1 MSETNEGTEKK
12 KGKRTKA
19 DTPPD
24 PFGPTASALPAK
36 IAYPLAILCG
46 LLYFLAFPGIDLWPL
61 SFVALVPLIVALRGQ
76 SPRRALG
83 LGWLAG
89 FTMTM
94 TGFYW
99 LMEMLKVFS
108 GFPVPL
114 CLLFMA
120 ILCGYQ
126 AGRMLVSNA
135 GQMPFLIGNAEGGS
149 MALDEWYR
157 PYAAKDMPGVKL
169 CFVFTHDVAT
179 LHSKKE
185 IRSPDQIKGM
195 KIRPAHAAM
204 SNWMTSL
211 GATTVQVSA
220 PESREAL
227 ERGVADAITFP
238 WGSLMNFKIDGIA
251 KFHIDEPMYVATFA
265 TIINQDRYNALNA
278 QQKKVLDEHCS
289 AQTAGQVGRDWAKW
303 EDDGRQKLK
312 APGSGHTVVKLRPEE
327 LAAWKKSAAA
337 SGASWPNI
345 RMSPSATRASA
356 EFPSV
361 AACSSCSRTRTM
373 SRSAS
378 SSPACHAWK
387 NQYAASP
394 TSSAVGPTSASMML
408 TITLS
413 VCRSERYSLIM
424 WCQSS
429 RSTFE
434 TFAKP

>member
-1 MSETNEGTEKK
+1 
-12 KGKRTKA
+12 
-19 DTPPD
+19 
-24 PFGPTASALPAK
+24 
-36 IAYPLAILCG
+36 
-46 LLYFLAFPGIDLWPL
+46 
-61 SFVALVPLIVALRGQ
+61 
-76 SPRRALG
+76 
-83 LGWLAG
+83 
-89 FTMTM
+89 
-94 TGFYW
+94 
-99 LMEMLKVFS
+99 
-108 GFPVPL
+108 
-114 CLLFMA
+114 
-120 ILCGYQ
+120 
-126 AGRMLVSNA
+126 
-135 GQMPFLIGNAEGGS
+135 

-157 PYAAKDMPGVKL
+157 KYAAKDMPGVKL

-265 TIINQDRYNALNA
+265 TIINQDRYNALNT

-327 LAAWKKSAAA
+327 LAAWKKSAE
-337 SGASWPNI
+337 PVY
-345 RMSPSATRASA
+345 RTRADEMKKSGYDA
-356 EFPSV
+356 DKVMGDLKASYAN
-361 AACSSCSRTRTM
+361 AAPFTN
-373 SRSAS
+373 AFVKALA
-378 SSPACHAWK
+378 PA
-387 NQYAASP
+387 
-394 TSSAVGPTSASMML
+394 
-408 TITLS
+408 
-413 VCRSERYSLIM
+413 
-424 WCQSS
+424 
-429 RSTFE
+429 
-434 TFAKP
+434 